1 MHDRISHTSLAPFGV
16 EVSIDLSAPLTP
28 TELTAAE
35 KDELRRLYARDGLL
49 VLRGL
54 KLSME
59 EQCEFCRIF
68 GPVLDSPY
76 ENFYVSNT
84 RQDGHLGV
92 LELQWHNDV
101 PYLPRPYLAA
111 ALHAVDVVPG
121 ATSTQFASGFRAYER
136 LAPAL
141 RERIV
146 NLNALQVK
154 QRHSDRCNR
163 LTDLQPGDL
172 CTVHPV
178 LRQQPGTARPYLF
191 VNENMT
197 PLIIGLPP
205 AESDALLQE
214 LFAALYVPDE
224 VYEHAWYPGDLVL
237 WDNLAVQHAR
247 GRVSADTRTLQ
258 RVSITE
264 LSYAQQYAADLDIRD
279 AYGNGTLLTPAA

>member
-1 MHDRISHTSLAPFGV
+1 M
-16 EVSIDLSAPLTP
+16 
-28 TELTAAE
+28 
-35 KDELRRLYARDGLL
+35 RRLYARDGLL

-54 KLSME
+54 ALSME

-76 ENFYVSNT
+76 ENFYVSNA
-84 RQDGHLGV
+84 RDDGHLGA

-101 PYLPRPYLAA
+101 PYLPKPYLGA
-111 ALHAVDVVPG
+111 ALHATDVTPG
-121 ATSTQFASGFRAYER
+121 ATSTRFASGFRAYER

-141 RERIV
+141 QERLV
-146 NLNALQVK
+146 GLNALQVK
-154 QRHSDRCNR
+154 QRFSDRTNR

-178 LRQQPGTARPYLF
+178 VGRQQGTRRPYLF

-197 PLIIGLPP
+197 PLVIGLP
-205 AESDALLQE
+205 ADESDALLRA
-214 LFAALYVPDE
+214 LCAALYVPGE
-224 VYEHAWYPGDLVL
+224 VYEHAWRPGDLVL

-247 GRVSADTRTLQ
+247 GRISSDRRTLQ

-279 AYGNGTLLTPAA
+279 AYGNAALLTPAA

>member
-1 MHDRISHTSLAPFGV
+1 MGAVTHTSLKPFGV
-16 EVSIDLSAPLTP
+16 EVKLDPSVPLAPTD
-28 TELTAAE
+28 
-35 KDELRRLYARDGLL
+35 KDELRSLYARDGLL
-49 VLRGL
+49 VFRGL
-54 KLSME
+54 DLSME

-76 ENFYVSNT
+76 ENFYVSNA
-84 RQDGHLGV
+84 RDDGHLGV

-111 ALHAVDVVPG
+111 ALHAIDVAPG

-136 LAPAL
+136 LSPAL
-141 RERIV
+141 RERV
-146 NLNALQVK
+146 AGLNALQVK
-154 QRHSDRCNR
+154 QRFSDRANR

-178 LRQQPGTARPYLF
+178 VRRQEGTGRPYLF

-197 PLIIGLPP
+197 PLIIGLSPD
-205 AESDALLQE
+205 ESDALLQE
-214 LFAALYVPDE
+214 LHAALYVRAD

-247 GRVSADTRTLQ
+247 GRVSADKRTLQ

-279 AYGNGTLLTPAA
+279 AYGNAALLTPAA